1 MKTRLFRLT
10 VLAGFT
16 ALAASTSIAETVTL
30 KRTYELAQKND
41 PQWAAVKHQY
51 QANQEVLDRSRAG
64 LLPQIRLNA
73 SYSEE
78 ELDVD
83 RTGTFD
89 YNTTTYSA
97 NLVQP
102 LFRLENWHAYQQGKA
117 LDSQYA
123 AEYARATEDFYLRV
137 VTRYLDVL
145 RARANLTFRKAEE
158 EAISRQLEQSKQRFE
173 VGLVAITDVHE
184 AQAVYDATVSARIAA
199 ESDLFTALRILE
211 TIAGSSIDDVAEFSE
226 DLPVVPPQ
234 PLDMN
239 QWVERSL
246 SNNSTLLSA
255 MHAAQVAE
263 EDYKIRRAGHAP
275 TLDLVGSHGHQ
286 SSDQPASFQM
296 PGAGESPDT
305 TATTLSLQL
314 EIPIYSGGGVS
325 AQRRQSKYLALA
337 AKDTEH
343 YARRQ
348 VIQDATNFYQLV
360 VANVAQVHARKQSE
374 LSAKVAL
381 DATQAG
387 YEAGTRTIVDVL
399 TVQRNLFQAQRDYI
413 NARFDYVLNA
423 LRLKQVAGMLT
434 EEELL
439 ALEQWIRP
447 S

>member
-10 VLAGFT
+10 LLAGIT
-16 ALAASTSIAETVTL
+16 ALTASTGMAETVTL
-30 KRTYELAQKND
+30 KRAYELAQQND
-41 PQWAAVKHQY
+41 PQWAAVRHQY
-51 QANQEVLDRSRAG
+51 QANQEVLDQTRAG

-78 ELDVD
+78 DVDVD
-83 RTGTFD
+83 RVGTFD
-89 YNTTTYSA
+89 YSTTSYAA

-102 LFRLENWHAYQQGKA
+102 LFRLENWHTYQQGKA
-117 LDSQYA
+117 LDSQYT
-123 AEYARATEDFYLRV
+123 AEYAQATEEFYLRV

-145 RARANLTFRKAEE
+145 RARANLSFRKAEE

-184 AQAVYDATVSARIAA
+184 AQAVYDAAVSARIAA
-199 ESDLFTALRILE
+199 ESELFTALRILE
-211 TIAGSSIDDVAEFSE
+211 TLTGTSITDVAEISE
-226 DLPVVPPQ
+226 ELPVIPPQ
-234 PLDMN
+234 PADMN
-239 QWVERSL
+239 LWVERSL
-246 SNNSTLLSA
+246 SNNSNLRSA
-255 MHAAQVAE
+255 IYAAQAAE
-263 EDYKIRRAGHAP
+263 ENYKIRRAGHAP
-275 TLDLVGSHGHQ
+275 KLDLVGSYGHQ
-286 SSDQPASFQM
+286 STEKPVSFQT
-296 PGAGESPDT
+296 PSVETPDS

-314 EIPIYSGGGVS
+314 EVPIYSGGGVS

-343 YARRQ
+343 LVRRQ
-348 VIQDATNFYQLV
+348 VIQEATNLYQV
-360 VANVAQVHARKQSE
+360 VVTTVAQVHARKQAE

-413 NARFDYVLNA
+413 NARFDYVLSA

-434 EEELL
+434 EEEVL